1 MVLIGWGEGFLLNFS
16 VNLKLLCV
24 LSCVQHFA
32 ALWTVARQALLP
44 MGFSRPDTELEE
56 KRPGIQSWAMLCP
69 YQT

>member
-16 VNLKLLCV
+16 VNLKLLGV
-24 LSCVQHFA
+24 LSHVQHFA
-32 ALWTVARQALLP
+32 ALWTVACQALLP

-56 KRPGIQSWAMLCP
+56 KWPGIQSWAMLCP